1 MTGIKIN
8 KVLFENKVEYWFDTT
23 DILQSMIGDC
33 IQKAEI
39 LVVEDSEREEA
50 LDNLDIACRTANTL
64 IKEFKETG
72 VLQFNCMT
80 LRITF
85 KEGQTVSFTNQ
96 TFGSISKGL

>member
-1 MTGIKIN
+1 MMEIKIN
-8 KVLFENKVEYWFDTT
+8 KVIGDKNVEYWFDVTN
-23 DILQSMIGDC
+23 ILQSMIGDC

-85 KEGQTVSFTNQ
+85 KEGQTVSFSNQ
-96 TFGSISKGL
+96 TFGSVSKGL